1 MHLDDR
7 RRALTDA
14 MDSQG
19 VWPADS
25 EWVRRA
31 ILDTVPRHEFAPD
44 RLWSWNGDD
53 AYVPV
58 DRDRDPDGWADLV
71 YSGPDDST
79 ITQILDGL
87 PSSSLSCVAVVAD
100 MLDSLMPEPGHR
112 VLEVGTGAG
121 WNAGLLAARAG
132 SGNVVSVE
140 LDDGLAQAAGHRLTA
155 LGLDVGVH
163 TGDGNAGWP
172 EGAPYDRTMATYAVD
187 EVPWAWVEQTRPG
200 GRIVFPWGRLGHIAL
215 TVADDGTSA
224 SGWVQGLGMFMPSR
238 GTDQGR
244 EHHVI
249 RGDAAPDLAV
259 RVDHDLRALT
269 DAHLVFALRVSHPDI
284 RITTRTIA
292 DGLLIQLHDGVD
304 SWATATVDEAGNTTA
319 YEGGPRRLL
328 ADIEAGRRRWEAHGT
343 PPLWD
348 FGMTVTPGGQQVWA
362 GEAKAAY
369 VLEVDR
375 DVLTRLEP
383 SASATKRDE

>member
-7 RRALTDA
+7 RHALMDA
-14 MDSQG
+14 MDTQG

-25 EWVRRA
+25 KWVRRA
-31 ILDTVPRHEFAPD
+31 ILDTVPRHDFAPD
-44 RLWSWNGDD
+44 RLWTWNGDD

-58 DRDRDPDGWADLV
+58 NRQGDPDGWADLV
-71 YSGPDDST
+71 YAGPDDST

-100 MLDSLMPEPGHR
+100 MLDSLMLEPGQK

-132 SGNVVSVE
+132 PGNVVSLEV
-140 LDDGLAQAAGHRLTA
+140 DDSLAAAARRSLAT
-155 LGLDVGVH
+155 LGLDVTVH

-172 EGAPYDRTMATYAVD
+172 AGAPYERVIATYSVED
-187 EVPWAWVEQTRPG
+187 IPWAWIEQTRPG
-200 GRIVFPWGRLGHIAL
+200 GRLVIPWGRLGHIAL
-215 TVADDGTSA
+215 TVADDGKSA
-224 SGWVQGLGMFMPSR
+224 SGWIQGLGMFMPSR

-244 EHHVI
+244 EHHAI
-249 RGDAAPDLAV
+249 RGDSLPDRTV

-284 RITTRTIA
+284 RIATRTTGT
-292 DGLLIQLHDGVD
+292 GLTVQLHDGVD
-304 SWATATVDEAGNTTA
+304 SWATATVDDAGNTTA

-328 ADIEAGRRRWEAHGT
+328 ADIAAGRRSWEERGT

-348 FGMTVTPGGQQVWA
+348 FGMTVTPEGQHVWA
-362 GEAKAAY
+362 GDAQAGSY
-369 VLEVDR
+369 VMPDGV
-375 DVLTRLEP
+375 VTTRP
-383 SASATKRDE
+383 